1 MDKEAEYFKKGTLL
15 YASLPFCFLMGTH
28 RLLNFKNFNSEM
40 SVGLVMDF
48 FMAGVAFLLVQALN
62 HGSLNASAADADQE
76 FTFTG
81 L

>member
-1 MDKEAEYFKKGTLL
+1 
-15 YASLPFCFLMGTH
+15 
-28 RLLNFKNFNSEM
+28 M